1 VTPPELDMDAAE
13 TGQEFGRIG
22 RRLFT
27 EALLGANFGNM
38 SVRSG
43 NGFFITRKES
53 FLDVPEQPVFV
64 PLEGPVPD
72 TASTEYRVHREI
84 YKSTSHRA
92 IVHAHPPYAIA
103 LSFSTDPI
111 IPVDTEGVMFCP
123 LIPVVEGKPGS
134 VDLAV
139 NVARGLLAS
148 CVAVARGHG
157 TFAGGKNLDEAYIR
171 TSLAEHSC
179 RILFLTGKL

>member
-1 VTPPELDMDAAE
+1 MDAAE

-27 EALLGANFGNM
+27 EALLFANFGNM

-43 NGFFITRKES
+43 DGFFITRRGTY
-53 FLDVPEQPVFV
+53 LDVPELPVYV

-72 TASTEYRVHREI
+72 TASSEYRVHREI
-84 YKSTSHRA
+84 YTITAHCA
-92 IVHAHPPYAIA
+92 VVHAHPPHAIA
-103 LSFSTDPI
+103 LSFSHDPI
-111 IPVDTEGVMFCP
+111 IPLDTEGVMFCP

-134 VDLAV
+134 EELAV

>member
-1 VTPPELDMDAAE
+1 MDAAE
-13 TGQEFGRIG
+13 AGQEFGRIG
-22 RRLFT
+22 RRLLA
-27 EALLGANFGNM
+27 EALLGANFGNI

-43 NGFFITRKES
+43 DGFFITRKES
-53 FLDVPEQPVFV
+53 FLDVFGQPVYV

-72 TASTEYRVHREI
+72 TASTEYRVHRQI
-84 YKSTSHRA
+84 FRSTSHRA
-92 IVHAHPPYAIA
+92 IVHAHPPHSIA
-103 LSFSTDPI
+103 LSFSSDSI

-134 VDLAV
+134 EELAV

-157 TFAGGKNLDEAYIR
+157 TFAGGKKSR
-171 TSLAEHSC
+171 
-179 RILFLTGKL
+179 